1 MSLSGPE
8 ALRSLD
14 EALRDIRREEDEIA
28 KRLARSAELV
38 TKIRA
43 TEGELFRQLAKV
55 RLDPAVQAELSG
67 RLSQAEVKAREQLE
81 QHSSAT
87 TAAEAKLKALDKRI
101 AELGG
106 ERASQLSEV
115 EKRQAEL
122 KEIAARL
129 ASSGARDAAYVAA
142 EARAKELEQVATE
155 AMAKTEQAEGDRET
169 KGKPY
174 RDDPLFMYLWDRKF
188 GTSEYKAGNLL
199 AWLDGLVA
207 QKIGYHKARPN
218 FAMLTEIPVRLR
230 EHAERQIADADA
242 ARRDFAALEVAAI
255 DAAGGKPVRDA
266 FTAAQKRIAEIDQAV
281 VTAEDERDDAV
292 GAQRELAQ
300 GGDPKFLEAIT
311 GLGEALG
318 REDLKALLQE
328 ARQTKSAQDD
338 TIIQQIDDAR
348 QRAAE
353 EESETK
359 DQKQRLKV
367 LADRRRELEDI
378 QFEFKKSRYDDP
390 RSTFREDKL
399 VGDLLTDFLRGG
411 ISAANYW
418 DQWRRSQNWAG
429 GSLPGPW
436 EGYQR
441 RNDDDDDDDDRK
453 TRKRDNRGSTF
464 EWPDVSFGGGTSGGS
479 RKTGGFGGSWGN
491 FPSNPGGFS
500 RPRGG
505 GFTGGGGF
513 KTGGGFKAGGG
524 FKTGGGF

>member
-8 ALRSLD
+8 ALRSLE

-55 RLDPAVQAELSG
+55 RLDPAVQSELSG

-81 QHSSAT
+81 QHSTAT
-87 TAAEAKLKALDKRI
+87 SAAEAKLKALDKTI

-106 ERASQLSEV
+106 ERSAKLSEV
-115 EKRQAEL
+115 EKRQGEL
-122 KEIAARL
+122 KVIATRL
-129 ASSGARDAAYVAA
+129 AASGTRDAAHVAA
-142 EARAKELEQVATE
+142 EARVKELEQVAIE
-155 AMAKTEQAEGDRET
+155 AMAKTDQAEADREI

-174 RDDPLFMYLWDRKF
+174 RDDPLFMYLWERKF
-188 GTSEYKAGNLL
+188 GTSAYKAGNFI

-207 QKIGYHKARPN
+207 RRIGYHKARPN
-218 FAMLTEIPVRLR
+218 FAMLGEIPVRLR

-242 ARRDFAALEVAAI
+242 ARRDFEALETAAI

-266 FTAAQKRIAEIDQAV
+266 LAAAQKRIAEIDQAV
-281 VTAEDERDDAV
+281 VAAEDERDEAV
-292 GAQRELAQ
+292 KEQRELAQ
-300 GGDPKFLEAIT
+300 GSDPKFLAAIT

-318 REDLKALLQE
+318 REDLKELLEE
-328 ARQTKSAQDD
+328 ARVTRSAQDD

-353 EESETK
+353 EESETRE
-359 DQKQRLKV
+359 QKQRLKV

-390 RSTFREDKL
+390 RSTFREDNL

-411 ISAANYW
+411 ISATNYW
-418 DQWRRSQNWAG
+418 DHWRRSQNWVG
-429 GSLPGPW
+429 GSAPGPW

-441 RNDDDDDDDDRK
+441 RQYDDDDDDDDDRQ
-453 TRKRDNRGSTF
+453 KRERYEPRESGF
-464 EWPDVSFGGGTSGGS
+464 QWPDTSFGGSTPS
-479 RKTGGFGGSWGN
+479 RKRGSFGGSWGS

-505 GFTGGGGF
+505 GFS
-513 KTGGGFKAGGG
+513 TGGGFKAGGG